1 MRSGGGKT
9 YISSGLLLPSKVT
22 HLVIKRPSHFFFRP
36 GDYVFVQ
43 IPAIAKYEWHPF
55 TLSSAAEQEGNSIL
69 HSTKNCIY
77 LLHFFRTSDYMWLH
91 IRGVGEWTNRLYTY
105 FEREQ
110 ERLHSGQVPAS
121 VPGCS
126 MALPLKSE
134 TPQRDFLAKNLAR
147 ISSNHPI
154 ANFQNHPSEHSSHLN
169 GPPNGT
175 STAVHSE
182 DEVNTHIVHPPLR
195 PPRSGQSTSKL
206 ATDSFTVSRPPKY
219 ERQTSETAQTA
230 IRKIQASLQRTF
242 SRKGST
248 ADGTSKGANNDGFV
262 GDEMTVD
269 LMQKGKRK
277 LITKSKTPLEKS
289 LSMPDIEIRNKNRE
303 RLLA

>member
-1 MRSGGGKT
+1 
-9 YISSGLLLPSKVT
+9 
-22 HLVIKRPSHFFFRP
+22 
-36 GDYVFVQ
+36 
-43 IPAIAKYEWHPF
+43 
-55 TLSSAAEQEGNSIL
+55 
-69 HSTKNCIY
+69 
-77 LLHFFRTSDYMWLH
+77 MWLH
-91 IRGVGEWTNRLYTY
+91 IRGVGEWTNRLYAY

-126 MALPLKSE
+126 NDLPLKSE
-134 TPQRDFLAKNLAR
+134 TPQKDFLAKNLAR
-147 ISSNHPI
+147 IANTPNANDCQQNISNEPSS
-154 ANFQNHPSEHSSHLN
+154 QLN
-169 GPPNGT
+169 RYSNGT
-175 STAVHSE
+175 SVHSE
-182 DEVNTHIVHPPLR
+182 DELNGSTVHPPLR

-206 ATDSFTVSRPPKY
+206 ATDSFTASRPPKF

-248 ADGTSKGANNDGFV
+248 SGATSSNGTSNDGFV

-269 LMQKGKRK
+269 LMHKGKRK
-277 LITKSKTPLEKS
+277 MITKNKTPLEKS
-289 LSMPDIEIRNKNRE
+289 LSMPDIEIRNKKRE